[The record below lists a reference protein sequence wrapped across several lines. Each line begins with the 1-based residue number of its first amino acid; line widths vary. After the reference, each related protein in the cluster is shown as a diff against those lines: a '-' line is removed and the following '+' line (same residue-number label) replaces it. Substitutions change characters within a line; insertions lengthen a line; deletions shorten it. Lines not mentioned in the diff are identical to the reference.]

1 MSQSSYKYLLNAQHY
16 PNMTSMW
23 TKENL
28 KPSITPQKLA
38 NIAKKYLAIN
48 SIDWDQADVSIIGQN
63 FLANFSNQLV
73 GEFGNC
79 DLLGEFLILKWFTMA
94 EFHDIDEDLRDVWL
108 NWCNARAG
116 RSSGHEAVN
125 HIVKHTDEHLAL
137 IARIVKVLDTKSL
150 SDREYAKL
158 VQSEWMPISEK
169 LKAFVDS
176 NQKTKVLDVA

>member
-23 TKENL
+23 TRANL
-28 KPSITPQKLA
+28 KPSLTPQKLA
-38 NIAKKYLAIN
+38 NLAKKFLIDYYAIRWYQ
-48 SIDWDQADVSIIGQN
+48 DAETIGQD
-63 FLANFSNQLV
+63 FLEFSDQLWD
-73 GEFGNC
+73 ESENTY
-79 DLLGEFLILKWFTMA
+79 LLGEFVVLKWFTMA

-150 SDREYAKL
+150 SDKEYAKL

-176 NQKTKVLDVA
+176 NQETKVLDVA